1 MNDIAQTL
9 AEKMKEFVPVS
20 PATDEPERTEIALP
34 NKIGQTESDAIMET
48 AEVLAGTGEFFLSN
62 DRLVQVSGDRLIVPT
77 PAGLAADSGRW
88 IDCTAWIKDEEV
100 HKSFPKSLAHG
111 LLESEQAK
119 GLFQTITMRSDV
131 PLPYQENGV
140 LKFSS
145 PGYDPAHKIWTPA
158 GAIPVCRMH
167 LQDAVGLLRY
177 ILHGFCFLE
186 PELDIARTLAY
197 LLSPMLSLLT
207 NGCRAM
213 IFYACGN
220 RPGLGKDYLLAM
232 APIIYTGQQA
242 AFYPP
247 AGSDDEY
254 RKMLLAACIAIEQFV
269 LISNFKD
276 HLDSPALEQAA
287 TSPYIK
293 GRVLGKTELCTAAN
307 TAVYG
312 LSSNGST
319 ISPDLERRVLDI
331 RLVFL
336 EEDVTRRIFDCDVHE
351 YLLGNRALALS
362 ALNSL
367 IIHWAEQGFPLTGTA
382 IPSFVRWS
390 QVVSGILV
398 ACGFQNPFDKRQ
410 VISEALENSGN
421 REDRDFS
428 ALLEQWFNGPEPKTL
443 PPYYMR
449 SLATQLEL
457 FAWLDLAERSG
468 QVAFAAILRQ
478 RGMRTFN
485 GLRLVIARGRT
496 SSYTVEEAL
505 L

>member
-1 MNDIAQTL
+1 MNTADVLT
-9 AEKMKEFVPVS
+9 ENMKEFI
-20 PATDEPERTEIALP
+20 PAPTAPDEPEKIEIALP
-34 NKIGQTESDAIMET
+34 NKIGQTESGTIME
-48 AEVLAGTGEFFLSN
+48 AADVLAGTGEFFLSN
-62 DRLVQVSGDRLIVPT
+62 DRVVQVSGDRLIVPT
-77 PAGLAADSGRW
+77 PAGLAADSGKW
-88 IDCTAWIKDEEV
+88 IDCTGWIKEEEV
-100 HKSFPKSLAHG
+100 RKSFPKSLAQG

-119 GLFQTITMRSDV
+119 TLFPVIKLKSEV
-131 PLPYQENGV
+131 LLPYQENGV
-140 LKFSS
+140 LKFTV
-145 PGYDPAHKIWTPA
+145 PGYNPAHKIWTPA
-158 GAIPVCRMH
+158 VAIPVRRIP

-177 ILHGFCFLE
+177 ILRGFCFLE
-186 PELDIARTLAY
+186 TELDIARTLAY
-197 LLSPMLSLLT
+197 LLSPMLTLLT

-232 APIIYTGQQA
+232 APLIYTGQQA

-254 RKMLLAACIAIEQFV
+254 RKLLLAACVALEQFI
-269 LISNFKD
+269 LISNFKE

-293 GRVLGKTELCTAAN
+293 GRVLGKTELCSAAN
-307 TAVYG
+307 MAVYG
-312 LSSNGST
+312 LSSNGGT

-336 EEDVTRRIFDCDVHE
+336 EEDVTRRIFECDVHE
-351 YLLGNRALALS
+351 YLLGNRALVLS
-362 ALNSL
+362 ALYSL
-367 IIHWAEQGFPLTGTA
+367 IIHWAEQGFTLTGTA
-382 IPSFVRWS
+382 IPSFLRWS

-410 VISEALENSGN
+410 VIAAALEDSGN
-421 REDRDFS
+421 REDRDFA
-428 ALLEQWFNGPEPKTL
+428 ALLELWFNGPEPKTL
-443 PPYYMR
+443 SSCHVR

-478 RGMRTFN
+478 RGLRTFN
-485 GLRLVIARGRT
+485 GLRLTIVRGRT
-496 SSYTVEEAL
+496 SFYGVEKA
-505 L
+505 